1 MLMSLWMQAYATVG
15 LVFFF
20 QGAEAWWGGDLEVD
34 CPYLERVLSS
44 VVWMALKSEYLR
56 RLLYLLFLNGS
67 TNNCL
72 MFWVVSTDNK
82 HALSLQNHFVLG
94 WWFWSHSKYTH
105 TFHIKKNCFIWC
117 WTVKFINGSFSGTI
131 PVKLMKTTWDK
142 WFALKVLFCTKVI
155 WIYSCSQHDWRV
167 CGH

>member
-1 MLMSLWMQAYATVG
+1 MRRWPGSRLSLPGT
-15 LVFFF
+15 
-20 QGAEAWWGGDLEVD
+20 
-34 CPYLERVLSS
+34 CPVICGVNGPKIRIFKKTPVP
-44 VVWMALKSEYLR
+44 
-56 RLLYLLFLNGS
+56 LFLNGS